1 MLTKQFREFE
11 RWADEQEKAKQAQ
24 KKKETIGRREFLK
37 KIKENPILLF
47 AKIKN

>member
-24 KKKETIGRREFLK
+24 KKKETVSRRDFLK
-37 KIKENPILLF
+37 SIKQNPALLFTKIK
-47 AKIKN
+47 K